1 METVFWGLL
10 IFGILYALIS
20 LLLSDVIEHAFESLF
35 GDLHLPFL
43 QPTVLVSGITAFGG
57 AGVLLSEYT
66 DFSSLWVILLALGSA
81 FIISISVFF
90 LYIKPMQNS
99 EVSLSYSI
107 QDLVGSIGEVSITIP
122 AKGCGE
128 VIVKAGI
135 GNTNHIASSWDEIEI
150 PQDTRVVVVEV
161 KGDTLYVTPLETE
174 QISLH

>member
-20 LLLSDVIEHAFESLF
+20 LLLSDVIEHAFEALV

-43 QPTVLVSGITAFGG
+43 QPTVLISGLTAFGG
-57 AGVLLSEYT
+57 AGVLLSRYT
-66 DFSSLWVILLALGSA
+66 SFSSLWVILLAAGCA
-81 FIISISVFF
+81 FAISISVFF

-99 EVSLSYSI
+99 ENSLSYSI
-107 QDLVGSIGEVSITIP
+107 QDLVGSIGEVSISIP

-128 VIVKAGI
+128 VIIKI
-135 GNTNHIASSWDEIEI
+135 GFSNTNHIASSWDEIDI

-161 KGDTLYVTPLETE
+161 KGDTIYVSPFEMDHLST
-174 QISLH
+174 S